1 MEPTPSTPQR
11 LFEEMLE
18 KIRSGEWPA
27 DQPIPG
33 ERTLKEEFGVSRIAL
48 REALSM
54 LRSLGILQTGHGR
67 GSVVRRLGP
76 EFFRRLFPL
85 ILSAE
90 GTRSYDEVFE
100 VRVAIEGP
108 ATYLAATRRTAAD
121 LERLDELVALFR
133 SQAESESPERAETD
147 LEFHLAVARSS
158 GNPLFPA
165 LLNAISG
172 FVIYGLRET
181 WTRAGET
188 PLARARAIDRHEAI
202 VEAIRRRDAEL
213 ARNEMEA
220 HLRYTAG
227 LVQG

>member
-1 MEPTPSTPQR
+1 
-11 LFEEMLE
+11 MLE
-18 KIRSGEWPA
+18 RIRSGEWPA

-33 ERTLKEEFGVSRIAL
+33 ERTLKEDFGVSRVAL

-54 LRSLGILQTGHGR
+54 LRSLGILETGHGR
-67 GSVVRRLGP
+67 SSVVRRLGP

-90 GTRSYDEVFE
+90 GTRSYIEVFE

-108 ATYLAATRRTAAD
+108 AAYLAASRRTDED
-121 LERLDELVALFR
+121 LRRLDEQAALFQK
-133 SQAESESPERAETD
+133 QAAQESPERAETD
-147 LEFHLAVARSS
+147 LEFHLAVARAT

-172 FVIYGLRET
+172 FVIFGQRET
-181 WTRAGET
+181 WSRAGES
-188 PLARARAIDRHEAI
+188 PEARARAVDRHQAI

-213 ARNEMEA
+213 ARTEMES
-220 HLRYTAG
+220 HIRYTAT
-227 LVQG
+227 LIAS